1 VLVRG
6 AQGRRANDMH
16 ANSRR
21 AMLHAP
27 GTRGGDGSA
36 LTRLGGGKGNA
47 HEAGNRPTA
56 RLNESVYW

>member
-1 VLVRG
+1 
-6 AQGRRANDMH
+6 
-16 ANSRR
+16 
-21 AMLHAP
+21 MLHAP

-36 LTRLGGGKGNA
+36 LTRLGGGKGDA